1 MIRQSNTISNI
12 VFVSTLTV
20 VIISTISILFPAL
33 IVISVSPYQDRTPI
47 NLFEPGIW
55 AFPVIV
61 VNSALLI
68 FGVLYFKKRLPNI
81 VKKSIQNILDF
92 EVSRRIAFIIMLI
105 VISYY
110 VGLTIHELFEIEV
123 WADFWAVKNSVENWS
138 FNDGKGIGLQFR
150 QFLLYLSISV
160 FDNIRMFPFLTSI
173 LLVILTYFITVKISQ
188 KRFSGILATVVLLQS
203 ALFLEYDT
211 TASYDNV
218 WIILYLFSLYTIYK
232 KWYLSPVAF
241 IFAVFSKVLTTVF
254 LPMSLFFIYRS
265 GMPKN
270 IRNKALITYGVII
283 GLFLVVFYFVDLPI
297 VSPLSFYNG
306 DFDYVRFWRGFTSF
320 AYQLR
325 YDGVLLT
332 LLVPLVVGLY
342 LLSRRGIIQADS
354 IMLIIMGM
362 LLAAPL
368 LAALT
373 NITIQPYR
381 FVPLVVF
388 FAIGVGLL
396 FSKRSTNWSQ
406 NNP

>member
-1 MIRQSNTISNI
+1 MIRQSNIITNI
-12 VFVSTLTV
+12 VFVTTLTV

-33 IVISVSPYQDRTPI
+33 IVAYVSPYQDTIQI
-47 NLFEPGIW
+47 NPFEPGVW
-55 AFPVIV
+55 AFPVV
-61 VNSALLI
+61 VANSALLI
-68 FGVLYFKKRLPNI
+68 FGVLYFKKKLPII

-110 VGLTIHELFEIEV
+110 VGLTIHEIFEIEV
-123 WADFWAVKNSVENWS
+123 WADFWLVKKAAEEWS
-138 FNDGKGIGLQFR
+138 FNDGKGIGFAFR
-150 QFLLYLSISV
+150 FFLLNLSISV
-160 FDNIRMFPFLTSI
+160 FDNIRMLPFLASI

-188 KRFSGILATVVLLQS
+188 KRFSGILAVIVLLQS
-203 ALFLEYDT
+203 PLFLEYDT

-218 WIILYLFSLYTIYK
+218 WVILYLFSLYTIYK
-232 KWYLSPVAF
+232 KWYLSPLAF
-241 IFAVFSKVLTTVF
+241 IFAVSSKILTAAF
-254 LPMSLFFIYRS
+254 LPLSLFFIYRS

-270 IRNKALITYGVII
+270 IRIKALITYGVII
-283 GLFLVVFYFVDLPI
+283 GLFFVVFYFVDLPI
-297 VSPLSFYNG
+297 ASPLTYFGG
-306 DFDYVRFWRGFTSF
+306 DFDYLQFWRGFTSF

-325 YDGVLLT
+325 YDGVVLT

-342 LLSRRGIIQADS
+342 LLSRRGLIQADS

-373 NITIQPYR
+373 NLTIQPYR

-396 FSKRSTNWSQ
+396 FSNRLTNWSQ
-406 NNP
+406 NSP

>member
-68 FGVLYFKKRLPNI
+68 LGVLYFKKRLPDI

-92 EVSRRIAFIIMLI
+92 EVSRRMAFIIMFI

-110 VGLTIHELFEIEV
+110 VGLTIHELSEIEV
-123 WADFWAVKNSVENWS
+123 WSDFWAVKSVAEDWS
-138 FNDGKGIGLQFR
+138 FNDGRGIGLEFR
-150 QFLLYLSISV
+150 IFLLYLSISI
-160 FDNIRMFPFLTSI
+160 FDNIRMVPFLTSI

-188 KRFSGILATVVLLQS
+188 KRFSGILAVIVLLQS
-203 ALFLEYDT
+203 PLFLQYDT

-218 WIILYLFSLYTIYK
+218 WVILYLFSLYTIYK

-241 IFAVFSKVLTTVF
+241 IFAVFAKSLTAIF

-270 IRNKALITYGVII
+270 IRIKALITYGVII

-297 VSPLSFYNG
+297 VSPLNYIQG
-306 DFDYVRFWRGFTSF
+306 DFDYLEFWRGFTSF

-325 YDGVLLT
+325 YDGAVLT

-342 LLSRRGIIQADS
+342 LLSRRGLIQADS
-354 IMLIIMGM
+354 IMLIIMGV
-362 LLAAPL
+362 LLSAPL
-368 LAALT
+368 LAAIT

>member
-33 IVISVSPYQDRTPI
+33 IVVSVSPYQDRTPI
-47 NLFEPGIW
+47 DLFEPGIW

-92 EVSRRIAFIIMLI
+92 EVSRRMALIIMLI

-123 WADFWAVKNSVENWS
+123 WADFWAVKKGAEEWS
-138 FNDGKGIGLQFR
+138 FNDGKGIGLKFR
-150 QFLLYLSISV
+150 FFLLNLSISV
-160 FDNIRMFPFLTSI
+160 FDNIRMLPFLTSI

-188 KRFSGILATVVLLQS
+188 KRFSGILAVIVLLQS
-203 ALFLEYDT
+203 PLFLEYDT

-218 WIILYLFSLYTIYK
+218 WTILYLFSLYTIYK

-241 IFAVFSKVLTTVF
+241 IFAVFSKSLTVIF

-270 IRNKALITYGVII
+270 IRIKALIPYGVII

-297 VSPLSFYNG
+297 VSSINYAEG
-306 DFDYVRFWRGFTSF
+306 DFDYLKFWRGFTSF
-320 AYQLR
+320 AFQLR
-325 YDGVLLT
+325 YDGVVLT

-342 LLSRRGIIQADS
+342 LLSRRGLIQADS
-354 IMLIIMGM
+354 IMVIIMGM
-362 LLAAPL
+362 LLAAPFL
-368 LAALT
+368 PALT
-373 NITIQPYR
+373 NLTIQPYR

-396 FSKRSTNWSQ
+396 FSKRSTDWSQ
-406 NNP
+406 NSP

>member
-1 MIRQSNTISNI
+1 MMQRSNTISNI
-12 VFVSTLTV
+12 VFVTTLTV

-33 IVISVSPYQDRTPI
+33 IVAYVSPYQDTMPA
-47 NLFEPGIW
+47 NPFEPGVW
-55 AFPVIV
+55 AFPVVV

-68 FGVLYFKKRLPNI
+68 FGVLYFKKKLPNI

-110 VGLTIHELFEIEV
+110 VGLTIHELFEIEI
-123 WADFWAVKNSVENWS
+123 WSDFWAVKNSVENWS
-138 FNDGKGIGLQFR
+138 FNDGKGIGLQFK

-160 FDNIRMFPFLTSI
+160 FDNIRMVPFLTSI

-188 KRFSGILATVVLLQS
+188 KRFSGILAVIVLLQS
-203 ALFLEYDT
+203 RLFLEYDT
-211 TASYDNV
+211 TASYDNG
-218 WIILYLFSLYTIYK
+218 WTILYLFSLYTIYK

-241 IFAVFSKVLTTVF
+241 IFAVASKSLTAIF

-270 IRNKALITYGVII
+270 VRIKALVTYGVII
-283 GLFLVVFYFVDLPI
+283 GLFLAAFYFVDLPI
-297 VSPLSFYNG
+297 VSPLKYTSGN
-306 DFDYVRFWRGFTSF
+306 FDDIRFWRGLASF
-320 AYQLR
+320 AFQLR
-325 YDGVLLT
+325 YDGVVLT

-354 IMLIIMGM
+354 IMFIIMGM

-388 FAIGVGLL
+388 FAIGAGLL
-396 FSKRSTNWSQ
+396 FSKRSTKWSQ

>member
-1 MIRQSNTISNI
+1 MMRQSNTISNI
-12 VFVSTLTV
+12 VFVTTLTV

-33 IVISVSPYQDRTPI
+33 IVASVSPYQDITSV

-55 AFPVIV
+55 AFPVVV

-68 FGVLYFKKRLPNI
+68 FGVLYFKKKLPNI

-105 VISYY
+105 LISYY
-110 VGLTIHELFEIEV
+110 VGLTIQELFVVEI
-123 WADFWAVKNSVENWS
+123 WADFWGVKNAAEDWS
-138 FNDGKGIGLQFR
+138 FNDGKGIISFR
-150 QFLLYLSISV
+150 YFLLNLSISV
-160 FDNIRMFPFLTSI
+160 FDNIRMIPVLISI

-188 KRFSGILATVVLLQS
+188 KRFSGILAVVVLLQS
-203 ALFLEYDT
+203 TLFLEYDT
-211 TASYDNV
+211 TASYDNA
-218 WIILYLFSLYTIYK
+218 WTILYLFSLYTIYK

-241 IFAVFSKVLTTVF
+241 IFAVFSKALTAAF

-270 IRNKALITYGVII
+270 IRIKALITYGVII
-283 GLFLVVFYFVDLPI
+283 GLFFVVFYFVDLPI
-297 VSPLSFYNG
+297 TSPLKYYDG
-306 DFDYVRFWRGFTSF
+306 GFDYLKFWRGFTSF
-320 AYQLR
+320 AFQLR
-325 YDGVLLT
+325 YDGVVLT

-342 LLSRRGIIQADS
+342 LLSRRGLIQADS

-368 LAALT
+368 LPALT
-373 NITIQPYR
+373 NMTIQPYR
-381 FVPLVVF
+381 FIPLVVF

-396 FSKRSTNWSQ
+396 FSNRLTNWSQ
-406 NNP
+406 NSP